1 MKRQLRS
8 KYGFLIVIGMVL
20 LLFAYTSTLADND
33 NKDIKKKQNIK
44 NEVVRS
50 ITPDAV
56 LVGETVTVE
65 YRLAMNNIIDFKEG
79 PNINSYERVQWSLNF
94 NEKIPDGLSV
104 ESVSVKAEGNQTQ
117 TLKYDSNTRM
127 LAGKV
132 NVTCGKQNLGL
143 PSCSKHYDS
152 ESFYE
157 TVTIK
162 LKADK
167 SGTYN
172 FTNGTISYSL
182 IADHSGNGHGSVK
195 HDRAI
200 NLTTDQIGDSLLLAE
215 ELNIQLPS
223 ELELY
228 LNDSGTVNAKL
239 STTKATI
246 PKDAKLEW
254 EIVNPKIVKEIGAA
268 NQSLS
273 VKALEVGT
281 TTIQAVYV
289 HSNKYES
296 KSQPVTVKVKLP
308 ELAIGTSKEVLWVYQ
323 NKAGTLVKQQ
333 AVLNLT
339 QLVEDG
345 QSVKSP
351 FDATWDVNS
360 TALSI
365 VSSQNSSATV
375 QAEHGS
381 TGNVSVIAS
390 LIEYPGQTKT
400 SLIEVKE
407 YPQRVSTPN
416 VVLYM
421 SDSPYEYPVKFWP
434 ETSNVTGYG
443 LTVLEGTDVMTE
455 KDGVLTLLKPGIA
468 KIGLV
473 TEKVDS
479 FFPNGDGP
487 EIISQTFYVR
497 VKEGT
502 DPNPGK
508 EEPVTDFY

>member
-33 NKDIKKKQNIK
+33 NKDIKKKPSIT
-44 NEVVRS
+44 NEVIRNLS
-50 ITPDAV
+50 SDAV

-65 YRLAMNNIIDFKEG
+65 YRLSINNIIDFTTG
-79 PNINSYERVQWSLNF
+79 PNINSYKTIQWTLDF

-104 ESVSVKAEGNQTQ
+104 KSVSINNESNVSHTLKFDTSAQ
-117 TLKYDSNTRM
+117 TLS
-127 LAGKV
+127 GQV
-132 NVTCGKQNLGL
+132 NV
-143 PSCSKHYDS
+143 SCSKDGSKSCQKYFN
-152 ESFYE
+152 EAFYE

-167 SGTYN
+167 PGTYN

-200 NLTTDQIGDSLLLAE
+200 NLTTDQIGDSLLLVE

-254 EIVNPKIVKEIGAA
+254 GIVNPKIVKEIGAA

-289 HSNKYES
+289 HSNSYES

-308 ELAIGTSKEVLWVYQ
+308 DLAIDSTDKVLWVYQ

-339 QLVEDG
+339 QLVEDD

-365 VSSQNSSATV
+365 VSSQKTSATV

-390 LIEYPGQTKT
+390 LIKYPGQTKT

-473 TEKVDS
+473 TEEVDS

-487 EIISQTFYVR
+487 EVISQTFYVQ

>member
-33 NKDIKKKQNIK
+33 DKGIKKKENITD
-44 NEVVRS
+44 EVIRKLS
-50 ITPDAV
+50 SDAV

-65 YRLAMNNIIDFKEG
+65 YRLSLNNIIDFGKG
-79 PNINSYERVQWSLNF
+79 PNVNSYETIQWSLTF
-94 NEKIPDGLSV
+94 NEKIPEGLNV
-104 ESVSVKAEGNQTQ
+104 ESVSINQASNVSHSLKFDSSAQ
-117 TLKYDSNTRM
+117 TLS
-127 LAGKV
+127 GQV
-132 NVTCGKQNLGL
+132 NLF
-143 PSCSKHYDS
+143 CSKDGSKSCQKYFD
-152 ESFYE
+152 ETFYE
-157 TVTIK
+157 TVRIK
-162 LKADK
+162 LKAEK
-167 SGTYN
+167 PGTYK
-172 FTNGTISYSL
+172 FDKGTIIYSL
-182 IADHSGNGHGSVK
+182 TADHSGNGHGSVQ

-200 NLTTDQIGDSLLLAE
+200 NLTTNQIGDSVLLVE
-215 ELNIQLPS
+215 ELNIKLPS

-228 LNDSGTVNAKL
+228 LNDSGTVNAEL

-246 PKDAKLEW
+246 PKDVKLNW
-254 EIVNPKIVKEIGAA
+254 EILNPKIVNEASAA

-308 ELAIGTSKEVLWVYQ
+308 DLAIDSTDKVLWVYR
-323 NKAGTLVKQQ
+323 NKSGTLVQQQ

-339 QLVEDG
+339 QLVEDD
-345 QSVKSP
+345 QNIKSP

-365 VSSQNSSATV
+365 VSSQKTSATV

-390 LIEYPGQTKT
+390 LIKYPGQTKT

-473 TEKVDS
+473 TEEVDS

-497 VKEGT
+497 VKEGK